1 MIICFSSLAGSVP
14 EATELHGFTTS
25 LQNDLQAVANVADR
39 IDQTSLSTFMNIIEE
54 CKGQLLTSGIGIACI
69 GGLRMSLWI
78 KQLIISTLQYLYT
91 GKSGLVAQRF
101 AGSLSSVGILANLV
115 NAAEWI
121 HGDLGNV
128 SMSHQ

>member
-1 MIICFSSLAGSVP
+1 
-14 EATELHGFTTS
+14 
-25 LQNDLQAVANVADR
+25 
-39 IDQTSLSTFMNIIEE
+39 
-54 CKGQLLTSGIGIACI
+54 
-69 GGLRMSLWI
+69 MSLGI
-78 KQLIISTLQYLYT
+78 KELIFVHYNTYIYT

-101 AGSLSSVGILANLV
+101 AGSLSSVGILANFV